1 MKKSFRLL
9 FAALIALTSFVSA
22 QAVEI
27 TLFDSDDQSAYSP
40 IYCYNNDV
48 EGHATQTILPASE
61 IQALAGSTINSMK
74 FYVAGTNGMTSG
86 KLAVSVGTTTMNS
99 FDQTLITDG
108 LTKVAE
114 ISPVNGETEILVN
127 FDEPWVYSGGNMVIE
142 FKVVETGN
150 YTTVYFYGKTMA
162 GAANAIYGQW
172 TKYTTGFYPKTTFDY
187 VPVGD
192 MATVSATAID
202 FGQIYPDQQAEG
214 QTFTIKNVGLNAF
227 TPVFSTVAAP
237 FSVTPAPAE
246 IVSGGSMTFTV
257 NFVPTELGNY
267 NQTLAI
273 DCGAAGQ
280 FEIALTGAMAER
292 PAEVVV
298 AEGTATS
305 STLPV
310 EVGAYNY
317 SSAGNQAQMIYN
329 GDLLTDLVGKKI
341 NGIKFHASAPL
352 QSFNGGQIQ
361 LSLKVVEQS
370 AFEST
375 TPITDLTVVAAG
387 APVIGESE
395 LVFVFDEPFTY
406 EGGNLV
412 VETMTTQAG
421 DYSFRDKF
429 LGVTTTEYVSYGH
442 FNDLGWESHVYKFLP
457 MATFSYVKED
467 TPEPQGLRG
476 DVNDNGTV
484 DVLDA
489 TALINYLLYGDSTG
503 LNLDNANCDG
513 EEGVDIT
520 DATALINFLLY
531 DKWDN

>member
-1 MKKSFRLL
+1 MKKCFKLL
-9 FAALIALTSFVSA
+9 SAALIALASFVPA

-27 TLFDSDDQSAYSP
+27 TLFEGTSTSRYVPVYA
-40 IYCYNNDV
+40 YNNDV
-48 EGHATQTILPASE
+48 VGHRTQTILPASE
-61 IQALAGSTINSMK
+61 LGAIDGATINSMK

-86 KLAVSVGTTTMNS
+86 KLAVSVGTTTMDS
-99 FDQTLITDG
+99 FYNTFITDG
-108 LTKVAE
+108 LTQVAE

-127 FDEPWVYSGGNMVIE
+127 FDQPWVYSGGNMVIE
-142 FKVVETGN
+142 FKVVEKGN
-150 YTTVYFYGKTMA
+150 YTYVYFYGQTVVN
-162 GAANAIYGQW
+162 GANGIYGDMTQ
-172 TKYTTGFYPKTTFDY
+172 YTEGFYPKTTFDV

-192 MATVSATAID
+192 KANISATAID
-202 FGQIYPDQQAEG
+202 FGKIYPDQEAEG

-237 FSVTPAPAE
+237 FSVAPAPAE

-257 NFVPTELGNY
+257 NFAPTALGNY

-280 FEIALTGAMAER
+280 FEIALTGAMVER

-317 SSAGNQAQMIYN
+317 SAAGNQAQMIYN
-329 GDLLTDLVGKKI
+329 GNLLTDLVGKKI

-370 AFEST
+370 AYESN
-375 TPITDLTVVAAG
+375 TPITDLTVVATG

-395 LVFVFDEPFTY
+395 LVFTFDEPFTY

-412 VETMTTQAG
+412 VETLTTQAG
-421 DYSFRDKF
+421 AYSFRDKF
-429 LGVTTTEYVSYGH
+429 LGVTTTDYVSYGH
-442 FNDLGWESHVYKFLP
+442 FNDLGWETHVYKFLP

-467 TPEPQGLRG
+467 TPQPEVKRG
-476 DVNDNGTV
+476 DVNKDNV
-484 DVLDA
+484 VNIADV
-489 TALINYLLYGDSTG
+489 TKLIDMLLSGAEMTPEADC
-503 LNLDNANCDG
+503 NLDTVMNIAD
-513 EEGVDIT
+513 VT
-520 DATALINFLLY
+520 KLIDFLLSGQ
-531 DKWDN
+531 W